1 MAISRSSSTNSHLQP
16 AMPAVKGSGGS
27 HAYATATR
35 SRRCRIT
42 AQERWPC
49 LGVCQLHMWQAPSAV
64 LARTST
70 HSGTSR
76 PSGIHGRSDRA
87 TVERQRQLPGMGQR
101 IPGFNLTGRF
111 LSERTKD
118 SMRSLIE
125 KVAPRCLIWNK
136 RTMTDPIFLPHAW
149 ASCRR
154 TGDLPPRIRVSRV

>member
-1 MAISRSSSTNSHLQP
+1 MAISRSSSTNSHPQP
-16 AMPAVKGSGGS
+16 AMPAVKESGGS
-27 HAYATATR
+27 HDYATATR
-35 SRRCRIT
+35 SRRCGIT

-49 LGVCQLHMWQAPSAV
+49 LGGCQLHLWRAPAAV
-64 LARTST
+64 PARTSA

-76 PSGIHGRSDRA
+76 PSGVHGRSARA

-111 LSERTKD
+111 LSERIKD

-125 KVAPRCLIWNK
+125 KVGPRCLISKK

-154 TGDLPPRIRVSRV
+154 TGVLPPRIRVSHV